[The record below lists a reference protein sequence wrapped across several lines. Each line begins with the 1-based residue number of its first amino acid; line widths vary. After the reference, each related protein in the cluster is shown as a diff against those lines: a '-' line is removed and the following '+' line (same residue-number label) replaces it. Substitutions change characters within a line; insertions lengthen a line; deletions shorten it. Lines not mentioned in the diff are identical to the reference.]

1 MRILL
6 LSGEYPPMI
15 GGVADYTMHLAH
27 HLAAEGHDV
36 GVLTSTRAEP
46 VEQPRLRVMAEIGAW
61 NVLAWPRIL
70 EIAREYDLVHI
81 QYQAAA
87 FDLGGAI
94 PLLPDWLRVRGG
106 PPVVVTFHDLR
117 VPYLFPKAGRLRQA
131 VVRRLAQRAHA
142 VVTTNE
148 EDEAILQAW
157 GVRLLA
163 FIPIGSNIPVQPPA
177 DFDADT
183 WRARWGV
190 SPEDWL
196 IVYFGF
202 INRSKGVHILLRAQD
217 RLLRAGF
224 RAKVLIVGDRLGA
237 SDPTNAAYLAEIEEL
252 VEELNLTD
260 DWLMWTGH
268 VPAAEVSAALKA
280 ADVVALPYTQGASLR
295 HGTLIAALTHGAA
308 VVTTEPRVPSRYLKP
323 QHTVAVARRNH
334 EGDFARRLALVLRR
348 DDTKRR
354 LQRGALEVAPEFDW
368 KRIRDQHI
376 TLYEQLL
383 AER

>member
-6 LSGEYPPMI
+6 VSGEYPPMI

-27 HLAAEGHDV
+27 HLVAQGAEV
-36 GVLTSTRAEP
+36 GVLTSSRADP
-46 VEQPRLRVMAEIGAW
+46 VEQQRLRVMPEIGAW
-61 NVLAWPRIL
+61 NVLAWPRIQA
-70 EIAREYDLVHI
+70 IAREYDLVHI

-94 PLLPDWLRVRGG
+94 PLLPDWLRLRGG

-117 VPYLFPKAGRLRQA
+117 VPYLFPKVGRLREG
-131 VVRRLAQRAHA
+131 VVRRLAQQAHA

-148 EDEAILQAW
+148 EDEATLRMW
-157 GVRLLA
+157 SVRSLA
-163 FIPIGSNIPVQPPA
+163 FIPIGSNIPVHRPP
-177 DFDADT
+177 DFDADA
-183 WRARWGV
+183 WRTKWGV
-190 SPEDWL
+190 SPDDWL

-202 INRSKGVHILLRAQD
+202 INRSKGVDVLLRAQD

-224 RAKVLIVGDRLGA
+224 RARVLIVGDPVGA
-237 SDPTNAAYLAEIEEL
+237 SDPTNAAYLAEIRAL
-252 VEELNLTD
+252 SEELNLTD
-260 DWLMWTGH
+260 EWLIWTGH
-268 VPAAEVSAALKA
+268 MPASEVSAALTA

-308 VVTTEPRVPSRYLKP
+308 IVTTEPRVPSRYLTP

-368 KRIRDQHI
+368 KRIGSQHI
-376 TLYEQLL
+376 ALYERLL